1 MGYDLVDDYFDYI
14 VPSFMDLYNIDL
26 LDKKQ
31 DPPYPKF
38 LLLLGGLHDTSLNK
52 IIELRLEDN
61 KDLISKFNINQK
73 REWDRWQ
80 NKKYEKD
87 DFEEDKWDEAMYK
100 EAYGFVDK
108 IL

>member
-31 DPPYPKF
+31 DPPYPQF

>member
-52 IIELRLEDN
+52 IIEQE
-61 KDLISKFNINQK
+61 KLIIARVTQDGVT
-73 REWDRWQ
+73 W
-80 NKKYEKD
+80 Y
-87 DFEEDKWDEAMYK
+87 
-100 EAYGFVDK
+100 
-108 IL
+108 